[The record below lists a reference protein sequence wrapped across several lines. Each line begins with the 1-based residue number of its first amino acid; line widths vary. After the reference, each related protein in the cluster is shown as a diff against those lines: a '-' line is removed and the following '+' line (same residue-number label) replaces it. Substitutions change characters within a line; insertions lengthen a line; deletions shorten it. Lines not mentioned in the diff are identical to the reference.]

1 LARVAEQAERFEDMV
16 SFLEAAINSKSGED
30 FTIDERNLLSVG
42 FKNLIGSQRGAIR
55 TIGAIEQNPK
65 YQKFSGALSTYKKRI
80 EKELYEQ
87 CMRIVRIV
95 KDKCLGLAV
104 DNESKAFFQKMIG
117 DYYRYVAE
125 SATEATLEEVKQGAL
140 QGYEE
145 AEKLSKDLNACNPI
159 RLGLALNFSVVSYA
173 VMNDHKKA
181 CELGE
186 VALTE
191 ALEKIDDVDEE
202 TFRDAKSIIELLKEN
217 LSLWKEEEAD
227 NAVEDL

>member
-1 LARVAEQAERFEDMV
+1 MGDMV
-16 SFLEAAINSKSGED
+16 TFLKQAIDSKSGED
-30 FTIDERNLLSVG
+30 FTVDERNLLSVG

-65 YQKFSGALSTYKKRI
+65 YTKFGDSLKGYKDKI
-80 EKELYEQ
+80 ENELYDKCIE
-87 CMRIVRIV
+87 IVNIV
-95 KDKCLGLAV
+95 KSKCMPLAA
-104 DNESKAFFQKMIG
+104 DDESKAFFQKMIG

-125 SATEATLEEVKQGAL
+125 SATADKLETVKAGAL
-140 QGYEE
+140 KGYEE
-145 AEKLSKDLNACNPI
+145 ADKLSKGLNACNPI
-159 RLGLALNFSVVSYA
+159 RLGLALNFSVFYYE

-186 VALTE
+186 AALSE

-217 LSLWKEEEAD
+217 LSLWKEEEGD

>member
-1 LARVAEQAERFEDMV
+1 MYD
-16 SFLEAAINSKSGED
+16 
-30 FTIDERNLLSVG
+30 
-42 FKNLIGSQRGAIR
+42 
-55 TIGAIEQNPK
+55 
-65 YQKFSGALSTYKKRI
+65 
-80 EKELYEQ
+80 Q
-87 CMRIVRIV
+87 CMRIVNIV
-95 KDKCLGLAV
+95 KDKCIQLAV
-104 DNESKAFFQKMIG
+104 DNESRAFFQKMIG

-125 SATEATLEEVKQGAL
+125 SASESTLEEVKQGAL
-140 QGYEE
+140 EGYLQ
-145 AEKLSKDLNACNPI
+145 AQKLSQELNACNPI
-159 RLGLALNFSVVSYA
+159 RLGLALNFSVFYYE

-217 LSLWKEEEAD
+217 LSLWKEEDAD